1 MLTDDE
7 IAAIDAT
14 GISYERL
21 WEFYRIEIGGKI
33 YHSRSYLK
41 ATARNNHTITFMNH
55 GTTKYGTILKF
66 VKLSGRCHNISCREN
81 KCTCIVPEWYFAV
94 VDVLDLHQ
102 EQLPTFRG
110 MVVVKHIKRVKKAN
124 R

>member
-1 MLTDDE
+1 MKGY
-7 IAAIDAT
+7 AM
-14 GISYERL
+14 
-21 WEFYRIEIGGKI
+21 EFYRIEIGSKI

-41 ATARNNHTITFMNH
+41 ATTRNNYTVTFTNH
-55 GTTKYGTILKF
+55 GTTKYGIILKL
-66 VKLSGRCHNISCREN
+66 VKLSGRYHNVSCREN
-81 KCTCIVPEWYFAV
+81 TSKCTCILSEWYFAV

-110 MVVVKHIKRVKKAN
+110 MIAVKHIKRVKKAN